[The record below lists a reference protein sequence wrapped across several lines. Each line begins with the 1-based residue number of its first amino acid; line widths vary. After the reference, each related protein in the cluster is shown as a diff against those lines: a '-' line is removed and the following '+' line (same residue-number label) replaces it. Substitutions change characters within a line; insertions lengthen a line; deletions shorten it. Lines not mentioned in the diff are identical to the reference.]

1 MLAGLLA
8 SGLVFVSCDNSD
20 DDDGGPYLLEWGS
33 FNTTYAAVYT
43 TIGTQGWTV
52 TDLSPGGPSTYP
64 GQGYVTG
71 AEADSVYDYCMDP
84 ANGIVYNGGGKTDGS
99 FAGLLN
105 YKAKGVGLPDTLKT
119 ALAAQEANVP
129 VAGIFDADVAAVV
142 FYVRK
147 N

>member
-33 FNTTYAAVYT
+33 FNTTYGTVYS
-43 TIGTQGWTV
+43 TILSNSWAV
-52 TDLSPGGPSTYP
+52 TDLSPGGAGSYP
-64 GQGYVTG
+64 GQGFVTG
-71 AEADSVYDYCMDP
+71 TVADDVYAYCTSG
-84 ANGIVYNGGGKTDGS
+84 AIIYNDGGKTDGS

-105 YKAKGVGLPDTLKT
+105 YKAKGVGLPDALKT